1 MELSSLIRMGKQI
14 SANIPGE
21 EKRAEKIASHLKNFW
36 TPKMR
41 KEFID
46 YLQKNKNEFE
56 QELVDAV
63 NLLNK

>member
-1 MELSSLIRMGKQI
+1 
-14 SANIPGE
+14 
-21 EKRAEKIASHLKNFW
+21 
-36 TPKMR
+36 MR

>member
-14 SANIPGE
+14 SANIPE
-21 EKRAEKIASHLKNFW
+21 SEKKAEKIASHLKNFW